1 MSLFRNIV
9 LAAVIAGFLSGL
21 LMTVMQSFSTVPLI
35 LAAETYE
42 TAGGDE
48 PGHDHSHD
56 AAHYAASAAG
66 TAAPAGPGDHHDTE
80 AWAPADG
87 IERFAYTAAANA
99 LSAIG
104 FALVAIALAEALG
117 GFGGWRGGLM
127 FGLAGFLTVSL
138 APGLGLPP
146 ELPGMPA
153 AELGPRQVWWI
164 STAVCTAVGLGLLA
178 YTRSAL
184 LAALAIVL
192 FVAPHLIGAPLP
204 PTHETAVPI
213 ELHARFVNAVYATN
227 LVFWAV
233 LGALAGVIRQRLRTG
248 EDAPASSSTEFVAR

>member
-9 LAAVIAGFLSGL
+9 FAAVIAGLLSGL

-42 TAGGDE
+42 NADGEEAG
-48 PGHDHSHD
+48 HSHSHD
-56 AAHYAASAAG
+56 ATPAAG
-66 TAAPAGPGDHHDTE
+66 AAAPAAADHHHDEE

-87 IERFAYTAAANA
+87 LERFVYTAAADV

-104 FALVAIALAEALG
+104 FALVAIAIAEALG

-127 FGLAGFLTVSL
+127 FGIAGFLTVSL

-164 STAVCTAVGLGLLA
+164 STAVCTAAGLGLLA

-184 LAALAIVL
+184 LAAVAIVL
-192 FVAPHLIGAPLP
+192 LVAPHLIGAPLP

-233 LGALAGVIRQRLRTG
+233 LGALAGIIRQRLRAG
-248 EDAPASSSTEFVAR
+248 EDVPVSSSTGFVAR

>member
-9 LAAVIAGFLSGL
+9 LTAVVAGLLSGL

-42 TAGGDE
+42 NAGGE
-48 PGHDHSHD
+48 EAGHSHD
-56 AAHYAASAAG
+56 AAPAAG
-66 TAAPAGPGDHHDTE
+66 TAAPAVADHHHDEE

-87 IERFAYTAAANA
+87 VERFVYTAAADI

-127 FGLAGFLTVSL
+127 FGIAGFLTVSL

-153 AELGPRQVWWI
+153 AELGPRQIWWI
-164 STAVCTAVGLGLLA
+164 STAVCTAAGLGLLA

-192 FVAPHLIGAPLP
+192 LVAPHLVGAPLP

-233 LGALAGVIRQRLRTG
+233 LGALAGVFRQRFRAG
-248 EDAPASSSTEFVAR
+248 EDVPVSSAGLAAR

>member
-9 LAAVIAGFLSGL
+9 LAAVVAGLLSGL

-35 LAAETYE
+35 LQAETFE
-42 TAGGDE
+42 NAGGE
-48 PGHDHSHD
+48 EAAHSHSHD
-56 AAHYAASAAG
+56 AAPVAGAAQPA
-66 TAAPAGPGDHHDTE
+66 TAADHHHDAE

-87 IERFAYTAAANA
+87 FERFIYTASADVLA
-99 LSAIG
+99 AIG
-104 FALVAIALAEALG
+104 FALVVIALAETLG
-117 GFGGWRGGLM
+117 GFGGWRRGLM
-127 FGLAGFLTVSL
+127 FGIAGFLTVSL

-153 AELGPRQVWWI
+153 AELGPRQLWWI
-164 STAVCTAVGLGLLA
+164 STAVCTAAGIGLLA

-192 FVAPHLIGAPLP
+192 LVAPHLVGAPLP
-204 PTHETAVPI
+204 PSHETAVPM

-227 LVFWAV
+227 LIFWAV
-233 LGALAGVIRQRLRTG
+233 LGVAAAVLRQKFRSGEHVSPVTERELA
-248 EDAPASSSTEFVAR
+248 AR

>member
-9 LAAVIAGFLSGL
+9 LAAVVAGLLSGL

-35 LAAETYE
+35 LQAETFE
-42 TAGGDE
+42 NAGGE
-48 PGHDHSHD
+48 EAGHSHSHD
-56 AAHYAASAAG
+56 AAPAIGAAQPAA
-66 TAAPAGPGDHHDTE
+66 ADHHHDEE

-87 IERFAYTAAANA
+87 FERFIFTASADVLA
-99 LSAIG
+99 AIG

-127 FGLAGFLTVSL
+127 FGIAGFLTVSL

-153 AELGPRQVWWI
+153 AELGPRQLWWV
-164 STAVCTAVGLGLLA
+164 STAICTAAGLGLLA

-192 FVAPHLIGAPLP
+192 LVAPHLVGAPLP
-204 PTHETAVPI
+204 PSHETAVPV

-227 LVFWAV
+227 LIFWAV
-233 LGALAGVIRQRLRTG
+233 LGVAAAVLRQKFRSGEQVSPVTERELA
-248 EDAPASSSTEFVAR
+248 AR

>member
-9 LAAVIAGFLSGL
+9 FTAVIAGLLSGL

-35 LAAETYE
+35 LQAETYE
-42 TAGGDE
+42 NAGGE
-48 PGHDHSHD
+48 GAGHSHSHD
-56 AAHYAASAAG
+56 AAPAAG
-66 TAAPAGPGDHHDTE
+66 ATAPAVADHHHDEE
-80 AWAPADG
+80 AWTPSDG
-87 IERFAYTAAANA
+87 FERFIYTAAADI

-104 FALVAIALAEALG
+104 FALVTIAIAEALG

-127 FGLAGFLTVSL
+127 FGIAGFLTVSL

-164 STAVCTAVGLGLLA
+164 STAICTAAGLGLLA
-178 YTRSAL
+178 FTRSAL
-184 LAALAIVL
+184 LAGLAIVL
-192 FVAPHLIGAPLP
+192 LVAPHLVGAPLP
-204 PTHETAVPI
+204 PSHETAVPI

-233 LGALAGVIRQRLRTG
+233 LGALAGMIRQRLRAG
-248 EDAPASSSTEFVAR
+248 EDVPASSQTGFAAR